1 MIQRVCVCPDRIPLW
16 AGVLITITDT
26 FFFLF
31 LDKYGR
37 LLFLCFNNIFNNER
51 SSQSELHVPSSAGL
65 RKLEAFFGLLITIMA
80 IMFGYE
86 VKY

>member
-16 AGVLITITDT
+16 AGVLITIIDT

-37 LLFLCFNNIFNNER
+37 LLFLCFNNVFNNER
-51 SSQSELHVPSSAGL
+51 SAPQSANQSSVFL
-65 RKLEAFFGLLITIMA
+65 PLQ
-80 IMFGYE
+80 
-86 VKY
+86 V